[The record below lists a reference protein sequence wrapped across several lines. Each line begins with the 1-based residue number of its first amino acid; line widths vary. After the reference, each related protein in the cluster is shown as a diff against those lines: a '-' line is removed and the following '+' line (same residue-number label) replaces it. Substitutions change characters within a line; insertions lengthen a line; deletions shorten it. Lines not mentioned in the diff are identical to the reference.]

1 MLKITPIRNAL
12 YTKKTINKV
21 KNTKII
27 PRILTGV
34 AISTFP
40 LLSNCSKIETPI
52 VQEQVTNNAI
62 INLTRVL
69 EYLNLLKISN
79 DLNDITNIGF
89 SDADGNR
96 NYIKFKKLSKEKIDA
111 EYLKLN
117 ADKNIIDSAQLT
129 IEKFDKDIKLN
140 IIKENNDSITQLYK
154 LVNREII
161 QYNEE
166 NGIFVPNS
174 KLQKNSL
181 GFIQI
186 FNSGEIK
193 YFNNVQ
199 NNELII
205 IKDDSLEEIEHEFVI
220 N

>member
-1 MLKITPIRNAL
+1 MWFYRGS
-12 YTKKTINKV
+12 
-21 KNTKII
+21 
-27 PRILTGV
+27 R
-34 AISTFP
+34 
-40 LLSNCSKIETPI
+40 C
-52 VQEQVTNNAI
+52 
-62 INLTRVL
+62 
-69 EYLNLLKISN
+69 
-79 DLNDITNIGF
+79 NIQ
-89 SDADGNR
+89 DR
-96 NYIKFKKLSKEKIDA
+96 
-111 EYLKLN
+111 